1 MNKNTL
7 FPSPIE
13 TRIWGLIFL
22 LIPFIALVLASCT
35 FAMGGVIATWMFP
48 SAVAVALATG
58 HLCIKAMASKPHAI
72 WRFYIYSIALLA
84 LSLLSSAILY
94 DNSYDGNTYHQG
106 SIIDM
111 LQGVNPFHNP
121 TEFFLIWSKHYAKS
135 LEIVAATISICFNRI
150 ECGKAVNLLLILAS
164 IFTTYAF
171 LRKEFEHHTVG
182 KSLFLTL
189 LLALCPVVVRQSYIY
204 YNDFALYT
212 LPLMATIALI
222 EIFRRDDKLSWYI
235 LIATTLIA
243 ATTKFTIAFYLYLI
257 IAIAIAWYFLAGKR
271 SLCYKTTYI
280 AVALLIVG
288 LCMLGY
294 HPYITNIQLGGN
306 PFYPLVGGNVD
317 IMSSNTP
324 TLFVDGNRL
333 ANWLR
338 SLFYNAQG
346 TGVWIPFVNDS
357 LYDYYI
363 AYDSRIAGFG
373 PLFGYTLI
381 ASIILFAI
389 AQHQERRTQKHNK
402 TRANTFTLLAI
413 ILLAAC
419 FIFEQS
425 WWARYIPFLWAI
437 PIMLTIYTEYNQN
450 LSRALRILRNAIY
463 AALCA
468 TILLC
473 CAATIIGGMSYTQR
487 LGAIYNS
494 ITPQSSVEVYSGTLF
509 KSINYK
515 LQERNIQFTI
525 LHENQPSD
533 STLLPIEV
541 INQSV
546 IYLDEKTYSRI
557 KRPDMIDF
565 MQKHK

>member
-1 MNKNTL
+1 
-7 FPSPIE
+7 
-13 TRIWGLIFL
+13 
-22 LIPFIALVLASCT
+22 
-35 FAMGGVIATWMFP
+35 
-48 SAVAVALATG
+48 
-58 HLCIKAMASKPHAI
+58 
-72 WRFYIYSIALLA
+72 
-84 LSLLSSAILY
+84 
-94 DNSYDGNTYHQG
+94 
-106 SIIDM
+106 
-111 LQGVNPFHNP
+111 
-121 TEFFLIWSKHYAKS
+121 
-135 LEIVAATISICFNRI
+135 
-150 ECGKAVNLLLILAS
+150 
-164 IFTTYAF
+164 
-171 LRKEFEHHTVG
+171 
-182 KSLFLTL
+182 
-189 LLALCPVVVRQSYIY
+189 
-204 YNDFALYT
+204 
-212 LPLMATIALI
+212 
-222 EIFRRDDKLSWYI
+222 
-235 LIATTLIA
+235 
-243 ATTKFTIAFYLYLI
+243 
-257 IAIAIAWYFLAGKR
+257 
-271 SLCYKTTYI
+271 
-280 AVALLIVG
+280 
-288 LCMLGY
+288 
-294 HPYITNIQLGGN
+294 
-306 PFYPLVGGNVD
+306 
-317 IMSSNTP
+317 MSSNTP

-357 LYDYYI
+357 MYDYYI

-389 AQHQERRTQKHNK
+389 AQHQERRTQKYNK

-437 PIMLTIYTEYNQN
+437 PIMLTIYTEYNKN

-473 CAATIIGGMSYTQR
+473 CAATIIGGVSYTQR

-515 LQERNIQFTI
+515 LQERNFRFTI